1 MHLNQKTL
9 ARWFGDAADGIPPLR
24 NTPARKT
31 ATTTATLTAA
41 QMLGEVLTVDQGSS
55 ATTTQTTLTG
65 TLLTAAFAGR
75 VRVGDSFDLF
85 IINIDQ
91 SAGTNMVLA
100 MGTGITLVGN
110 NDVEEEDVVTNSS
123 SALFRFRNTAPTTW
137 DCMRLA

>member
-1 MHLNQKTL
+1 MHLNHKTL
-9 ARWFGDAADGIPPLR
+9 NRWFGDAADGVPPLR

-41 QMLGEVLTVDQGSS
+41 QMLGEVLTVNQGGSGG
-55 ATTTQTTLTG
+55 TTQTTLTG

-85 IINIDQ
+85 IINISTDG
-91 SAGTNMVLA
+91 SEDLVLA

-110 NDVEEEDVVTNSS
+110 NDVESESAVTNSA